1 MRSLPPKAYGGVQLH
16 TNRRTRGNHMTIQRI
31 AVLGGG
37 AWGTALALTCARA
50 GRQVMLWEYEQGNAE
65 NLEKKR
71 ESRFLPGVRIDDSI
85 KVTRD
90 VEETVRSDAILV
102 VVPAQTVR
110 SVVTCLASS
119 IKKHTPLIACAKGI
133 EDGTHKF
140 MTEIIAECAPNA
152 LPAILSGPSFAADV
166 ARGLPTAVT
175 IAATDGKIALD
186 LAHALN
192 AGTFRPYHST
202 VIRGVELGGATKNV
216 LAIAAGIVTGK
227 GFGASASAA
236 LTTRG
241 FAELVRF
248 GTAYGARTET
258 LMGLSGLGD
267 LVLTCGTPQSRNF
280 SCGVALGKGENPQT
294 AAHGK
299 LAEGIF
305 TAPVL
310 LEMAREKNVEMPI
323 ASAVAAVL
331 SERMSVDQ
339 AIESL
344 LARPLRSE

>member
-1 MRSLPPKAYGGVQLH
+1 M
-16 TNRRTRGNHMTIQRI
+16 
-31 AVLGGG
+31 
-37 AWGTALALTCARA
+37 
-50 GRQVMLWEYEQGNAE
+50 
-65 NLEKKR
+65 
-71 ESRFLPGVRIDDSI
+71 PGVRLDNGI

-90 VEETVRSDAILV
+90 LAETANSNAILV
-102 VVPAQTVR
+102 VVPAQAMR
-110 SVVTCLASS
+110 SVITSLAKSNTEG
-119 IKKHTPLIACAKGI
+119 TPLIACAKGI
-133 EDGTHKF
+133 EHGTHKF
-140 MTEIIAECAPNA
+140 MTEIIAECAPKA
-152 LPAILSGPSFAADV
+152 LPAILSGPSFAVDV

-175 IAATDGKIALD
+175 IAATDGKVVLD

-202 VIRGVELGGATKNV
+202 DVRGVELGGATKNV

-227 GFGASASAA
+227 GLGASALAA

-248 GTAYGARTET
+248 GKAYGAKAET
-258 LMGLSGLGD
+258 MMGLSGLGD
-267 LVLTCGTPQSRNF
+267 LILTCGTPQSRNF
-280 SCGVALGKGENPQT
+280 SCGVALGKGEKPET

-299 LAEGIF
+299 LAEGVF

-323 ASAVAAVL
+323 SAAVAAVL
-331 SERMSVDQ
+331 AGKMRVDE

-344 LARPLRSE
+344 LTRPLKSEE